1 MLEPDQKVKAII
13 EAARE
18 HVTAGLRAIDKASE
32 YQLVQSELE
41 HRRDVMG
48 KLADSMGKYVYD
60 RNLDRFVAA
69 CEVHEQQTVP
79 LRCSACGSRTRS
91 TCACGVAYLP
101 PGERE
106 SRKGRRP
113 IGHTAMTGA
122 ERARRYR
129 AKTNVGK

>member
-1 MLEPDQKVKAII
+1 MPEVDQKVKAII
-13 EAARE
+13 DAARE
-18 HVTAGLRAIDKASE
+18 HVTAGLRAIDRASE

-60 RNLDRFVAA
+60 RNLQRFVAA

-91 TCACGVAYLP
+91 ACACGAAYLP
-101 PGERE
+101 PGPAQQ
-106 SRKGRRP
+106 RKGRP
-113 IGHTAMTGA
+113 TIGGVAMTAA
-122 ERARRYR
+122 ERMRRSRAR
-129 AKTNVGK
+129 KI